1 MCKIQVEGSWNRLWR
16 RAVERFSPKGGG
28 TCRLKVALPIQEGH
42 RTHMERRT
50 FLQMLAAAPLAFDN
64 PPLALPQYRVVSS
77 YASSRTPGMPGL
89 YPGQVISARSPKC
102 INETTGK
109 VDAAVVRE
117 MMARGMCELTG
128 RSQPLEAWKS
138 FFVAEDVVGIKVNCG
153 GRPDVVSSPEIVV
166 EIVRNLQAVG
176 LKPEQ
181 IVLYE
186 RFQSQLNEVN
196 YAPHLPKGIEIAA
209 AEKGRGYNQGYDPAV
224 YVETEF
230 FGEEDTRSNL
240 MKLVSQRL
248 TKIINVPNMK
258 DHGASGV
265 TGCLKNIAYGSFS
278 NVARSHLGAGDGS
291 QSALS
296 NPEAGKSHT
305 LSFIGT
311 LAAAEPLRS
320 RTVLQIMDGLRG
332 VWHGGPFVTD
342 PRFRFY
348 PKQML
353 FGTDPVAIDRLL
365 IDIIEAKRKAEGA
378 ISIWDRS
385 RKSLGTSRS
394 RDHDPNVNILIR
406 EPGHIEF
413 ASTLGLGIHDI
424 KKIRIKEFEI

>member
-1 MCKIQVEGSWNRLWR
+1 
-16 RAVERFSPKGGG
+16 
-28 TCRLKVALPIQEGH
+28 
-42 RTHMERRT
+42 
-50 FLQMLAAAPLAFDN
+50 MLAAAPLAFDN
-64 PPLALPQYRVVSS
+64 PPLALPQYRVVSPYTPS
-77 YASSRTPGMPGL
+77 PKPGMPGP
-89 YPGQVISARSPKC
+89 YPGRVISARSPKC
-102 INETTGK
+102 IDESTGK
-109 VDAAVVRE
+109 VDAAVIRD
-117 MMARGMCELTG
+117 MMARGMCKLTG
-128 RSQPLEAWKS
+128 QSQPLAAWKS
-138 FFVAEDVVGIKVNCG
+138 FFAPEDIVGIKVNCG
-153 GRPDVVSSPEIVV
+153 GRPDVVSSPEIIF
-166 EIVRNLQAVG
+166 EIIRNLQAVG
-176 LKPEQ
+176 LRPEQ
-181 IVLYE
+181 IIIYE

-196 YAPHLPKGIEIAA
+196 YPPHLPKGIEIVA
-209 AEKGRGYNQGYDPAV
+209 AEKGRGSIHGYDPDV
-224 YVETEF
+224 YVEAEF

-278 NVARSHLGAGDGS
+278 NVARSHLGAGDVS
-291 QSALS
+291 SSALS

-365 IDIIEAKRKAEGA
+365 LDIIEAKRKSEGA

-385 RKSLGTSRS
+385 RKSLGTSQK
-394 RDHDPNVNILIR
+394 RDHDPDVNILIR
-406 EPGHIEF
+406 EPGHVEF
-413 ASTLGLGIHDI
+413 ASTLGLGVHDI
-424 KKIRIKEFEI
+424 KKIRIEDFEI

>member
-1 MCKIQVEGSWNRLWR
+1 
-16 RAVERFSPKGGG
+16 
-28 TCRLKVALPIQEGH
+28 
-42 RTHMERRT
+42 MERRT
-50 FLQMLAAAPLAFDN
+50 FLQMLAAAPLVFDN
-64 PPLALPQYRVVSS
+64 PPLALPQYRRVSP
-77 YASSRTPGMPGL
+77 YEPGRVPGMPGP
-89 YPGQVISARSPKC
+89 YPGKVISARSRKC
-102 INETTGK
+102 IDESTGK

-117 MMARGMCELTG
+117 MVARGMCELTG
-128 RSQPLEAWKS
+128 RSQALEAWKS
-138 FFVAEDVVGIKVNCG
+138 FFVPEDVVGIKVNCG

-166 EIVRNLQAVG
+166 EIIRNLQAVG

-181 IVLYE
+181 IIIYE
-186 RFQSQLNEVN
+186 RFQSQLNDVN
-196 YAPHLPKGIEIAA
+196 YTPHLPKGVEIAA
-209 AEKGRGYNQGYDPAV
+209 AEKGRGDNRGYDPAV
-224 YVETEF
+224 YVEAEF

-278 NVARSHLGAGDGS
+278 NVARSHLGAGNGS
-291 QSALS
+291 AEALR

-311 LAAAEPLRS
+311 LAGLEPLRS

-365 IDIIEAKRKAEGA
+365 LDIIEAKRKTEGA

-385 RKSLGTSRS
+385 RKSLRS
-394 RDHDPNVNILIR
+394 TQVRNHDPNVNILIR
-406 EPGHIEF
+406 EPGHVEF
-413 ASTLGLGIHDI
+413 ASTLGLGVHDL
-424 KKIRIKEFEI
+424 KKIQVKEFEL

>member
-1 MCKIQVEGSWNRLWR
+1 
-16 RAVERFSPKGGG
+16 
-28 TCRLKVALPIQEGH
+28 
-42 RTHMERRT
+42 MERRT

-64 PPLALPQYRVVSS
+64 PPLSFPQYRVVSP
-77 YASSRTPGMPGL
+77 YAPVKTPGMPGP
-89 YPGQVISARSPKC
+89 YPGKVVSARSAKC
-102 INETTGK
+102 ISESTGK
-109 VDAAVVRE
+109 VDAAVVRD

-128 RSQPLEAWKS
+128 SSQPLEAWKS
-138 FFVAEDVVGIKVNCG
+138 FFVPQDIVGIKVNCG

-166 EIVRNLQAVG
+166 EIIRNLQAVG

-181 IVLYE
+181 IIIYE
-186 RFQSQLNEVN
+186 RFQSQLNDVN
-196 YAPHLPKGIEIAA
+196 YTPHLPKGVEIAA
-209 AEKGRGYNQGYDPAV
+209 AEKGRGDNQGYDPAV
-224 YVETEF
+224 YVEAEF
-230 FGEEDTRSNL
+230 FGEENTRSNL

-291 QSALS
+291 PAALS
-296 NPEAGKSHT
+296 NPEAGRSHT
-305 LSFIGT
+305 LSFIGK

-365 IDIIEAKRKAEGA
+365 LDIIEAKRKAEGA
-378 ISIWDRS
+378 MSIWDRS
-385 RKSLGTSRS
+385 RKSLGSSRS
-394 RDHDPNVNILIR
+394 RNHDPNVNILIR
-406 EPGHIEF
+406 EPAHVEF
-413 ASTLGLGIHDI
+413 ASTLGLGVHDL
-424 KKIRIKEFEI
+424 KKIKVKEFEI